1 MNMNRRKVLKSIA
14 AFLPITAAFTGIA
27 AMGVRFITPVKREV
41 DRRIFTVGLDEL
53 PLDGSRIFQD
63 LRGRDLMLVRTGD
76 REVKAISTVCTHL
89 GCTVYW
95 QSDRKE
101 FFCPCHNGRFDKNGR
116 VLEGPPPAPLEL
128 YRVEIEGDNVF
139 VYFKDIKEV

>member
-1 MNMNRRKVLKSIA
+1 MINRRKALASIA
-14 AFLPITAAFTGIA
+14 AFLPIGAAFAGLA
-27 AMGVRFITPVKREV
+27 AMGVRFITPLKREI

-53 PLDGSRIFQD
+53 PLDASRTFQD
-63 LRGRDLMLVRTGD
+63 LRGRNLMLVRTGEK
-76 REVKAISTVCTHL
+76 EVKAISTICSHL

-101 FFCPCHNGRFDKNGR
+101 FFCPCHNGRFDKNGN
-116 VLEGPPPAPLEL
+116 VLSGPPPAPLDL
-128 YRVEIEGDNVF
+128 YRVEIEGPNVF

>member
-1 MNMNRRKVLKSIA
+1 MKMNRRNVLRSIA
-14 AFLPITAAFTGIA
+14 AFLPVTAAFTGLA
-27 AMGVRFITPVKREV
+27 AMGIRFITPVKREIN
-41 DRRIFTVGLDEL
+41 RRIFTVGLDEL
-53 PLDGSRIFQD
+53 PLDDSRTFQD

-76 REVKAISTVCTHL
+76 REVKAISTICTHL
-89 GCTVYW
+89 GCTVHW

-101 FFCPCHNGRFDKNGR
+101 FYCPCHNGRFDQNGN
-116 VLEGPPPAPLEL
+116 VLSGPPPGPLDL